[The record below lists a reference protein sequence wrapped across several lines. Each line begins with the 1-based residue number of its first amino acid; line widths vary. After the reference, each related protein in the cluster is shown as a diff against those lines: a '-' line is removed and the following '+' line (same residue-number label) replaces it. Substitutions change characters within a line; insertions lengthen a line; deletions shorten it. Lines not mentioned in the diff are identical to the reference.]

1 MLKLF
6 CEFQSHIAQST
17 YMFLIPK
24 SKYAFHVQT
33 VWGVLRC
40 PASSSYTHSAAPKLG
55 LSFAVPRLV
64 FCLICVISEF
74 TANARPRDRRH
85 YNLGIWAARNTAKTM
100 GQSEGLWS
108 VLVTPSF
115 FRSPS
120 LPILKFGSA
129 AESGIAFLSP

>member
-1 MLKLF
+1 
-6 CEFQSHIAQST
+6 
-17 YMFLIPK
+17 MFLIPK

-74 TANARPRDRRH
+74 TANARARPTE
-85 YNLGIWAARNTAKTM
+85 GITIWEFGQQGSPQKTM
-100 GQSEGLWS
+100 GESEGLWFD
-108 VLVTPSF
+108 LVTP
-115 FRSPS
+115 
-120 LPILKFGSA
+120 PISVSSYL
-129 AESGIAFLSP
+129 EIWLCRRIWLQ

>member
-1 MLKLF
+1 
-6 CEFQSHIAQST
+6 
-17 YMFLIPK
+17 MFLIPK

-74 TANARPRDRRH
+74 TTNARARPTE
-85 YNLGIWAARNTAKTM
+85 GIT
-100 GQSEGLWS
+100 
-108 VLVTPSF
+108 
-115 FRSPS
+115 
-120 LPILKFGSA
+120 I
-129 AESGIAFLSP
+129 